1 MPTVTVTMNDNAY
14 NIFREW
20 QKGTRSGRLSA
31 AIQLWHAQVI
41 EQRNTPQRNE
51 L

>member
-14 NIFREW
+14 AIFRLWE
-20 QKGTRSGRLSA
+20 KGTRSSRLSA

-41 EQRNTPQRNE
+41 EHKYMSMGDE
-51 L
+51 E